1 MMDNNI
7 FYPGSGEPS
16 QWSSGAAG
24 EGEPGIDLNERLI
37 RNKQETFFMRVNS
50 EAMSGAG
57 IHRGD
62 IVIVDRSLEAKN
74 GKIIIALLDGEMLIR
89 KLEMHQG
96 KKRLIAATDRL
107 AAIEIDETRFSS
119 WGVVTYVIH
128 GV

>member
-7 FYPGSGEPS
+7 FYPGSGEPN
-16 QWSSGAAG
+16 QWFSGAAG

-89 KLEMHQG
+89 
-96 KKRLIAATDRL
+96 
-107 AAIEIDETRFSS
+107 
-119 WGVVTYVIH
+119 
-128 GV
+128 